1 MVYSNDNR
9 KSTQSQR
16 QTLQGEEKETGEGE
30 ETQTFGR
37 REMKTKGNV
46 L

>member
-16 QTLQGEEKETGEGE
+16 QKLQGEEKETGEGE
-30 ETQTFGR
+30 ETNIWWKR
-37 REMKTKGNV
+37 DKNKRK
-46 L
+46 